1 MDILSRNILELF
13 LFFISFPFILKLFNA
28 TRFEQLFKKG
38 KTTEIQLLYI
48 FTVIIFTYLFTQ
60 AIINIIYLSTSIVS

>member
-38 KTTEIQLLYI
+38 KTTEIQLLFI
-48 FTVIIFTYLFTQ
+48 FTVIYLP
-60 AIINIIYLSTSIVS
+60 IYFHKRLLILFICLHHL